1 MFTNTLSR
9 NAQNALAVLG
19 ENNILPPDTYMAG
32 GSSLALQYGHR
43 ISVDFDFFTPHS
55 FVGKEIIGKLQK
67 AGTFTLQE
75 TAEKNTLLGLFNSVK
90 FSIFLYKY
98 PLVSNCVMFNKIR
111 LASLQDISA
120 MKLAAAMDRG
130 TKKDFIDLFFLS
142 KNGIGLDLALKYYDK
157 KYQKLANN
165 MYSLI
170 KSLSYF
176 DDAEKLEMPKMLEKI
191 TWNEV
196 KTFFQ
201 QETLRLAKKYIG

>member
-9 NAQNALAVLG
+9 NAQNALALLG
-19 ENNILPPDTYMAG
+19 ENNILPPDTYLAG
-32 GSSLALQYGHR
+32 GSCLALQYGHR

-55 FVGKEIIGKLQK
+55 FVGKKIIEKLK
-67 AGTFTLQE
+67 RIGIFILQE

-90 FSIFLYKY
+90 FSIFLYEY
-98 PLVSNCVMFNKIR
+98 PLVSDYVLYNKIK
-111 LASLQDISA
+111 LASPQDIAA

-165 MYSLI
+165 IYSII

-176 DDAEKLEMPKMLEKI
+176 DDAEKLEMPEMLEKI
-191 TWNEV
+191 NWEEV